1 MGDFKPVQ
9 DAQFNLEKWKEMA
22 DILKETDAVVL
33 TNKKDSKYVPSASIK
48 TRMLE
53 GPGQVVEVIKKDDKT
68 RYFVLIHMK
77 SDKMQPGRSPFCILT
92 AGEE

>member
-1 MGDFKPVQ
+1 
-9 DAQFNLEKWKEMA
+9 
-22 DILKETDAVVL
+22 
-33 TNKKDSKYVPSASIK
+33 
-48 TRMLE
+48 MLE

-77 SDKMQPGRSPFCILT
+77 SDKMQPGRSPFVILT